1 MCALLVKLEFPALKT
16 LRSARDLTCNSLPR
30 KKCAQACID
39 CCDEDAGESR
49 VRSSNRQVIPCHL
62 WNSANS
68 SPPVAPA
75 SCSAH
80 SASVRSVPHFPPNIS
95 PPVDYLSNWANPLS
109 HRSKLFTNTIKNI
122 LRPSA
127 NYKALLVRQ
136 RVDHEGLKL
145 MSLLWDELSSDEVS
159 DRDPQAA

>member
-1 MCALLVKLEFPALKT
+1 MHCLRRIVVSAFRRGGGRLDGVAREQGEALV
-16 LRSARDLTCNSLPR
+16 AR
-30 KKCAQACID
+30 A
-39 CCDEDAGESR
+39 
-49 VRSSNRQVIPCHL
+49 
-62 WNSANS
+62 
-68 SPPVAPA
+68 
-75 SCSAH
+75 
-80 SASVRSVPHFPPNIS
+80 RSVCLH
-95 PPVDYLSNWANPLS
+95 
-109 HRSKLFTNTIKNI
+109 FTNTIKNI